1 MNRMRLAPILLAV
14 GVGAAW
20 AVPLPQLQPGPGP
33 AAVAESPGASDEP
46 KTLKERL
53 SDKGSDEQRVDN
65 CTVPPQRRGTTPR
78 PDCADPPNARPR
90 LTQPR

>member
-1 MNRMRLAPILLAV
+1 MNQMRLVPVLLAA
-14 GVGAAW
+14 GVGAA
-20 AVPLPQLQPGPGP
+20 AVVPLPQLQPSPGP
-33 AAVAESPGASDEP
+33 AATAEPPGAPDEP

-65 CTVPPQRRGTTPR
+65 CMVPPQRRGTASR
-78 PDCADPPNARPR
+78 PDCADPPDARLR